1 VIDMFR
7 PVAAAV
13 AVTLGLCLLG
23 SGSAVAAEGI
33 TVGISD
39 VESSSTTVTGV
50 LTFRSADVIEVES
63 GSLTAAIDEK
73 PFPATVAAS
82 THLQRTAMLVID
94 TSGSMGSSGMA
105 TVRAATRTY
114 LKEAPEDVRIG
125 VVTFADTA
133 GVDLKPTHDRA
144 EAQRVVDGL
153 ASRGDTSLYAAVAAG
168 IKAVGRDGDRS
179 MVLLSDGADT
189 ISQDRKGDLEKATAD
204 LRKLG
209 IRVDVVRFKTNDPDA
224 TSALKGFADA
234 SGGSVIAADNADA
247 VGTAFQTA
255 ARALKSQ
262 AQFEVTTGAP
272 ISGTHTLRIT
282 GIAGGE
288 PFTVLQTVDLGPG
301 GATAPKGASPPT
313 VDNAGV
319 ILPDLVLK
327 VPAERS
333 PLPFVAAG
341 TVGLAL
347 FLLAFGAL
355 TPTFETRRERR
366 LAAIDNYVQPV
377 RRLSRS
383 EGKAH
388 STPIAEQLVGLG
400 ERAMKGRKSTA
411 RTMELINRADLPLR
425 PGEWWVLSVVAVIV
439 GVAIGLLMLPQAHI
453 VGAVI
458 GAVPGLIL
466 PQMVLRFLAAR
477 RAKAFER
484 ILPDALTL
492 VSTSLKSGFG
502 LPQALDAVA
511 RDAAEPVA
519 KEFSRALA
527 ETRIGTDIADAL
539 ERVAERMGSEA
550 MGMAV
555 MAIRIQREVGGNLAE
570 TLGTT
575 ATTLREREALF
586 RQVRALSA
594 EGRLSAYILI
604 ALPIGLFLYMLKVNY
619 DYVSLL
625 WTTMPGIFMSIGA
638 AVMLML
644 GIVWMRNVVKIE
656 V

>member
-1 VIDMFR
+1 MFR
-7 PVAAAV
+7 RVAAAI
-13 AVTLGLCLLG
+13 AITLGLSLLTAA
-23 SGSAVAAEGI
+23 SGVAAEGI
-33 TVGISD
+33 EVGISD
-39 VESSSTTVTGV
+39 VGAVGTSVTGV
-50 LTFRSADVIEVES
+50 LTFRSAAVIEVER
-63 GSLTAAIDEK
+63 GSLTATIDDK
-73 PFPATVAAS
+73 PFPATVAKS

-133 GVDLKPTHDRA
+133 GVDLKPTRDRG
-144 EAQRVVDGL
+144 EVKRVVDGL
-153 ASRGDTSLYAAVAAG
+153 AARGDTSLYAAVAAS
-168 IKAVGRDGDRS
+168 IKALGGDGDRS

-189 ISQDRKGDLEKATAD
+189 ISQDRKHDLEKATAD
-204 LRKLG
+204 LRKQG

-247 VGTAFQTA
+247 VGAAFQTA

-262 AQFEVTTGAP
+262 AQFEITTGAP
-272 ISGTHTLRIT
+272 LSGTHSLRLR

-288 PFTVLQTVDLGPG
+288 PFTVQQTVGLGIRG
-301 GATAPKGASPPT
+301 VTAPAGANPPT
-313 VDNAGV
+313 VDGADV
-319 ILPDLVLK
+319 VLPDLVVK
-327 VPAERS
+327 APAERS
-333 PLPFVAAG
+333 TLPFVAAG

-347 FLLAFGAL
+347 FLLAFGVL
-355 TPTFETRRERR
+355 TPTLETRRERR
-366 LAAIDNYVQPV
+366 LAAIDNYVAPA
-377 RRLSRS
+377 RRQSRS
-383 EGKAH
+383 EGKTHA
-388 STPIAEQLVGLG
+388 TPISEQLVGLG

-439 GVAIGLLMLPQAHI
+439 GVALGLLMLPQAHI
-453 VGAVI
+453 VGSVI
-458 GAVPGLIL
+458 GALLGLIL
-466 PQMVLRFLAAR
+466 PQLALRLLAAR

-484 ILPDALTL
+484 ILPDAFTL

-550 MGMAV
+550 MRMAV

-575 ATTLREREALF
+575 AKTLRERESLQ
-586 RQVRALSA
+586 RQVRTLSA

-604 ALPIGLFLYMLKVNY
+604 ALPIGLFFYMLQVNY

-638 AVMLML
+638 VVMLTL
-644 GIVWMRNVVKIE
+644 GIFWMRSVVKIE